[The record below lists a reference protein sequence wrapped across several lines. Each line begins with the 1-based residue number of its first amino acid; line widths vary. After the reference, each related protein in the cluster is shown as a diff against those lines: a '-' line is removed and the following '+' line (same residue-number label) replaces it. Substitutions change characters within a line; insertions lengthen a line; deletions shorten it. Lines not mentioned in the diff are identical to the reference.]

1 MFVECTFQQDY
12 NATCRSYCK
21 SRTLCDQ
28 MYAKAHVVT
37 PIAKVHLVI
46 PFAKAHPVLCIEDK
60 FSIDLVK
67 IWRKSVDWLKT
78 YSKNQYLGPVDLL
91 FKN

>member
-1 MFVECTFQQDY
+1 
-12 NATCRSYCK
+12 
-21 SRTLCDQ
+21 

-67 IWRKSVDWLKT
+67 IWRKSVDWLKR